1 MTDKKLRVPTDV
13 LKRIKEHLKN
23 DLSTALRSQENRL
36 NKNFDDEILAM
47 TAEGLEMKKL
57 MIKKQRE
64 LLESLSNRVLGL
76 EGLMPLVKRN
86 YDR

>member
-1 MTDKKLRVPTDV
+1 MPDKKLKAFTDV
-13 LKRIKEHLKN
+13 LKRLEEKLED
-23 DLSTALRSQENRL
+23 DLSTALFSQKVLL

-64 LLESLSNRVLGL
+64 LLERLSGKMLGL
-76 EGLMPLVKRN
+76 ESLLE
-86 YDR
+86 D